1 MPNAIPCRYHGRP
14 MAVHR
19 EEGSFTVRIE
29 LAAEFGEEYEGDE
42 DGNAWL
48 LRWRERVQPRLARAI
63 FEQLRAEPGFTAVP
77 ASRGR
82 NPEEE
87 LEIAVRFEPAGRAG
101 ASKGD

>member
-1 MPNAIPCRYHGRP
+1 
-14 MAVHR
+14 MAVHL

-29 LAAEFGEEYEGDE
+29 LSAEFGEAYEGDE

-63 FEQLRAEPGFTAVP
+63 FEQLRSEPGFTAVP
-77 ASRGR
+77 ASRGK

-87 LEIAVRFEPAGRAG
+87 LEIAVRFHPANGES
-101 ASKGD
+101 ASRGD

>member
-1 MPNAIPCRYHGRP
+1 

-29 LAAEFGEEYEGDE
+29 LSAEFAEAYEGDD

-48 LRWRERVQPRLARAI
+48 QRWRARVQPRLARAI
-63 FEQLRAEPGFTAVP
+63 FEQLRMEPGFTAVP
-77 ASRGR
+77 ASRGK

-87 LEIAVRFEPAGRAG
+87 LEIAVRFDAATGAAGTPNATET
-101 ASKGD
+101 D